1 MQPAPNSLAR
11 RLFFISAIWSVAA
24 ILIAGVIL
32 VALYRQSVERAF
44 DDRLDVYLKTVVGE
58 LATDGAGGTTAGPA
72 AIEVGGLGEPRFSLP
87 LSGWYWTVSDARSG
101 AVLAA
106 SPSLAGDRLALP
118 AQQERSEDWRLPM
131 TASIAGPDGEALRA
145 VSRRIRLPNG
155 TRYLVSVAGDT
166 TEVRNDV
173 IAFGTRVAATLFAMA
188 AGLVLAIVLQ
198 VRFGLKPLDRIRA
211 SLQAIRVGE
220 RERLEG
226 DFPREIAPL
235 ASELNALLDSHRE
248 VVERSRTHVGN
259 LAHALKTPLSV
270 ILNEARQADGP
281 LAQKVAE
288 QADAMQT
295 HIAHHLDR
303 AQIAAQRR
311 VIGVVTP
318 VEPVLES
325 VVRAMQRLFEDKGI
339 AIEVTSGSGFR
350 FRGEKQDLL
359 EILGNLLDNA
369 CKWAERNVRV
379 KVRPSP
385 GTSGALPFFDI
396 VVDDDGPGL
405 TPEERERVVERGRR
419 LDETK
424 PGSGLGL
431 SIVTELAR
439 LYGGELILSTA
450 NEGGLRAIVRLPR
463 I

>member
-1 MQPAPNSLAR
+1 MRPAPNSLAR

-24 ILIAGVIL
+24 ILVAGLIL

-44 DDRLDVYLKTVVGE
+44 DERLDVYLKTVVGE
-58 LATDGAGGTTAGPA
+58 LAADQQAGEGGSTA
-72 AIEVGGLGEPRFSLP
+72 ISVGGLGEPRFALP
-87 LSGWYWTVSDARSG
+87 LSGWYWTVTDAQTG

-118 AQQERSEDWRLPM
+118 AEQEQPDDWRRPM
-131 TASIAGPDGEALRA
+131 TASITGPDGEALRV
-145 VSRRIRLPNG
+145 VSRHIRLPDG
-155 TRYLVSVAGDT
+155 TRYLVSIAGDT
-166 TEVRNDV
+166 TEVRKDV
-173 IAFGTRVAATLFAMA
+173 ISFGTRVAATLFAMG

-198 VRFGLKPLDRIRA
+198 VRIGLKPLDRIRA
-211 SLQAIRVGE
+211 SLQAIRVGD

-270 ILNEARQADGP
+270 ILNEAREADGP
-281 LAQKVAE
+281 FPRKVAE
-288 QADAMQT
+288 QASAMQT

-325 VVRAMQRLFEDKGI
+325 VVRAMRRLYEEKGI
-339 AIEVTSGSGFR
+339 AIEVADHTGFR

-359 EILGNLLDNA
+359 EVLGNLLDNA
-369 CKWAERNVRV
+369 CKWAERDVRV
-379 KVRPSP
+379 AVRPAP
-385 GTSGALPFFDI
+385 ETSGALPFFDI
-396 VVDDDGPGL
+396 VVEDDGPGL
-405 TPEERERVVERGRR
+405 PPEERVRVIERGRR

-431 SIVTELAR
+431 SIVSELVR
-439 LYGGELILSTA
+439 LYGGELTLAASA
-450 NEGGLRAIVRLPR
+450 VGGLQAVVRLPR

>member
-1 MQPAPNSLAR
+1 MRPAPNSLAR
-11 RLFFISAIWSVAA
+11 RLFFISAVWSVAA

-44 DDRLDVYLKTVVGE
+44 DERLDVYLKTVVGE
-58 LATDGAGGTTAGPA
+58 LAADQQAGEGAPTA
-72 AIEVGGLGEPRFSLP
+72 ISVGGLGEPRFALP
-87 LSGWYWTVSDARSG
+87 LSGWYWTVADAKSG
-101 AVLAA
+101 TVLAA

-118 AQQERSEDWRLPM
+118 ADQEQPQDWRQPM
-131 TASIAGPDGEALRA
+131 TASITGPDREPLRV
-145 VSRRIRLPNG
+145 VSRNIRLPGG
-155 TRYLVSVAGDT
+155 TRYLVSIAGDT
-166 TEVRNDV
+166 TEVRKDV
-173 IAFGTRVAATLFAMA
+173 VSFGTRVAATLFAMA

-198 VRFGLKPLDRIRA
+198 VRIGLKPLDRIRA

-235 ASELNALLDSHRE
+235 ASELNALLDSHQE

-270 ILNEARQADGP
+270 ILNEAREADGP
-281 LAQKVAE
+281 FAHKVAE
-288 QADAMQT
+288 QAGAMQT

-325 VVRAMQRLFEDKGI
+325 VVRAMRRLYEEKGI
-339 AIEVTSGSGFR
+339 SIEVADGTGFR

-359 EILGNLLDNA
+359 EVLGNLLDNG
-369 CKWAERNVRV
+369 CKWAEREVRV
-379 KVRPSP
+379 LVRPSP
-385 GTSGALPFFDI
+385 DTSGALPFFDI
-396 VVDDDGPGL
+396 VVEDDGPGL
-405 TPEERERVVERGRR
+405 PPEERLRVIERGRR

-431 SIVTELAR
+431 SIVSELVR
-439 LYGGELILSTA
+439 LYGGELTLAASA
-450 NEGGLRAIVRLPR
+450 EGGLRAVVRLPR

>member
-1 MQPAPNSLAR
+1 MRPAPNSLAR

-58 LATDGAGGTTAGPA
+58 LAADQQANAAGPA
-72 AIEVGGLGEPRFSLP
+72 AVAVGGLGEPRFALP
-87 LSGWYWTVSDARSG
+87 LSGWYWTVSDAQSG

-106 SPSLAGDRLALP
+106 SPSLAGDRLTLP
-118 AQQERSEDWRLPM
+118 EQQEQPDDWRRPM
-131 TASIAGPDGEALRA
+131 TASITGPDGEPLRV
-145 VSRRIRLPNG
+145 VSRSIRLPDG
-155 TRYLVSVAGDT
+155 TRYLVSIAGDT
-166 TEVRNDV
+166 TEVLNEV

-198 VRFGLKPLDRIRA
+198 VRIGLKPLERIKA

-270 ILNEARQADGP
+270 ILNEARGADGP
-281 LAQKVAE
+281 FAQKVAE
-288 QADAMQT
+288 QAGAMQT

-325 VVRAMQRLFEDKGI
+325 VARAMRRLFEDKGI
-339 AIEVTSGSGFR
+339 AIDVADGTGFR

-369 CKWAERNVRV
+369 CKWAERDVRV
-379 KVRPSP
+379 VVRPAP

-405 TPEERERVVERGRR
+405 APEERARVIERGRR
-419 LDETK
+419 LDESK

-431 SIVTELAR
+431 SIVTELVR
-439 LYGGELILSTA
+439 LYGGELILAASEA
-450 NEGGLRAIVRLPR
+450 GGLRAIVRLPR